1 MRFYHAFCGRIM
13 KLFKNTIFMS
23 LVLLVGACSKAPEPL
38 IKEQVQSS
46 SKEDYEYLKETSKA
60 APLEIDLY
68 KAIAIAIKN
77 NRDLRIQI
85 MDSALNQGQIDVVKF
100 DMLPKLSAN
109 AGYKVLEKHPA
120 STSVAMVTEKD
131 SEGNDITGS
140 ENTAAN
146 ALADSPSYSVS
157 QETPS
162 RTTDIGF
169 TWNALDFGLSYV
181 RAGQQADRY
190 LISKELERKAIHNL
204 TKEVIYAYWKTLSAD
219 ELLAEINPLMDRVN
233 KALDDYEYIEQLLIS
248 SPMDALLYQKELLDV
263 AQILNTQ
270 RRALMDSRAQ
280 LSTLMGL
287 MPGQDYILTKT
298 DKPLTELVMGLEEQE
313 EVALFSRPEL
323 LEIRYQAEVT
333 AKEARASMLS
343 LFPSL
348 QFNATW
354 TYDSNKYL
362 LNKNNTEYGA
372 VFGANLLNIFQAGNI
387 NDVNKINKQII
398 EEQRLALSMA
408 VLSQVHIANINYA
421 QSLREYSNAKHY
433 LSVAQRINEL
443 IANAQKISRFGELEV
458 IREEASLLVS
468 RLRNDIAYAELQYSL
483 GTLYSSVG
491 MTFVPNNIAQ
501 ISDDELAFALKENLN
516 RWTKSYNVFVNRPIN
531 EQNPILEKTDKLT
544 VGNVDT
550 FFDFVEYK
558 FEFDRNTF
566 YLEGSGKTRLT
577 AKLAND
583 DSLPPWLVFL
593 PSQFMFAGTPPQESG
608 SIDITVEASNDVAFV
623 SDTFTL
629 SWGNTQVLTKLK
641 TEEEDTNQISKEV
654 IINEDQLNAL
664 NKALEKKF
672 SEVDVIEEKINEE
685 LLDSLIAA
693 LNSKEQEQVND
704 IISEVFD
711 SSFQVKSK
719 PKPNKTVL
727 LAALEDSLSNQINS
741 MTSYSPT
748 QSAYIQIG
756 AFKKEN
762 VSQAVANDVSNKIGT
777 DVEVKPTLISDPVMY
792 RILVGP
798 THKDEIIGVIAD
810 IMGLGISDYFL
821 TQG

>member
-1 MRFYHAFCGRIM
+1 MVIKRA
-13 KLFKNTIFMS
+13 LIFLG
-23 LVLLVGACSKAPEPL
+23 LVLFLAACSSRTPDPL
-38 IKEQVQSS
+38 VKEDVQASS
-46 SKEDYEYLKETSKA
+46 QEDYEYLKETSA
-60 APLEIDLY
+60 NAPLEIDLY
-68 KAIAIAIKN
+68 DAIAIAIKN
-77 NRDLRIQI
+77 NRDLRINI

-109 AGYKVLEKHPA
+109 AGYKVLREHPA
-120 STSVAMVTEKD
+120 STSVSMETEGG
-131 SEGNDITGS
+131 E
-140 ENTAAN
+140 ENQSAAQI
-146 ALADSPSYSVS
+146 DSPTYSVS
-157 QETPS
+157 QDAVSNTY
-162 RTTDIGF
+162 DIGF

-181 RAGQQADRY
+181 RAGQQANRY

-204 TKEVIYAYWKTLSAD
+204 TKEVIYSYWKTLSAD
-219 ELLAEINPLMDRVN
+219 ELLAKINPLMDRVN
-233 KALDDYEYIEQLLIS
+233 KALDDYEYIEELLIS

-270 RRALMDSRAQ
+270 RRALMDSRTQ
-280 LSTLMGL
+280 LATLMGL
-287 MPGQDYILTKT
+287 MPGQEYLLIKT
-298 DKPLTELVMGLEEQE
+298 DKPLSELVMDLEEQE
-313 EVALFSRPEL
+313 EAALFSRPEL

-343 LFPSL
+343 LLPSL

-362 LNKNNTEYGA
+362 LNKDNTEYGA

-421 QSLREYSNAKHY
+421 QSLKEYSNAKHY
-433 LSVAQRINEL
+433 LSVAQRINEI

-468 RLRNDIAYAELQYSL
+468 RLRNDIAFAELQYSL

-491 MTFVPNNIAQ
+491 MTFVPDNLAQ
-501 ISDDELAFALKENLN
+501 ISDKDLAIALKENLN
-516 RWTKSYNVFVNRPIN
+516 RWTKTYNVFVNRPIN
-531 EQNPILEKTDKLT
+531 EQNPILEETDKLA
-544 VGNVDT
+544 VGNVGSYY
-550 FFDFVEYK
+550 DFVEFK

-566 YLEGSGKTRLT
+566 YLEGSGKTRLA
-577 AKLAND
+577 AKLANG

-593 PSQFMFAGTPPQESG
+593 PSQYMFAGNPPQESG
-608 SIDITVEASNDVAFV
+608 SLDITVDASNDVAFV

-629 SWGNTQVLTKLK
+629 SWGNNQLLTKLK
-641 TEEEDTNQISKEV
+641 PEKENTNQISNQI
-654 IINEDQLNAL
+654 IINEDQLKELNMAL
-664 NKALEKKF
+664 DKKF
-672 SEVDVIEEKINEE
+672 SEDNKIEETINEE
-685 LLDSLIAA
+685 LLDNLIAA
-693 LNSKEQEQVND
+693 LNSMEQGQVIDD
-704 IISEVFD
+704 IGDVFD
-711 SSFQVKSK
+711 SSFKVKPK

-727 LAALEDSLSNQINS
+727 LSALEDSLTNQINS

-762 VSQAVANDVSNKIGT
+762 ISLAVASDVSNKIGT
-777 DVEVKPTLISDPVMY
+777 DVEVIPTLISDPIMY

-798 THKDEIIGVIAD
+798 THKDEIVEVIAD
-810 IMGLGISDYFL
+810 IMELGISDYFL
-821 TQG
+821 THG

>member
-1 MRFYHAFCGRIM
+1 M
-13 KLFKNTIFMS
+13 KLLKTTTLMS
-23 LVLLVGACSKAPEPL
+23 LILLVGACSQTPEPL
-38 IKEQVQSS
+38 IKEQVQLSS
-46 SKEDYEYLKETSKA
+46 QEDYEYLKETSKA

-77 NRDLRIQI
+77 NRDLRIEI
-85 MDSALNQGQIDVVKF
+85 MNSALNQGQVDVVKF

-120 STSVAMVTEKD
+120 STSVSMVTEKD
-131 SEGNDITGS
+131 SEGNDITGA

-146 ALADSPSYSVS
+146 ALGDTPSYTVS

-162 RTTDIGF
+162 STTDIGF

-190 LISKELERKAIHNL
+190 LVSKELERKAIHNL

-219 ELLAEINPLMDRVN
+219 ELLAEINPLMERVN

-270 RRALMDSRAQ
+270 RRALMDSRTQ
-280 LSTLMGL
+280 LATLMGL
-287 MPGQDYILTKT
+287 MPSQEYILVKT
-298 DKPLTELVMGLEEQE
+298 EKPLTELVMGLEEQE

-372 VFGANLLNIFQAGNI
+372 VFGANLMNIFQAGNI

-468 RLRNDIAYAELQYSL
+468 RLRNDIAFAELQYSL

-491 MTFVPNNIAQ
+491 MTFVPDNIAQ
-501 ISDDELAFALKENLN
+501 ISDEELAVALKENLN
-516 RWTKSYNVFVNRPIN
+516 RWTKSYNVFVSRPIN
-531 EQNPILEKTDKLT
+531 EQNPILEKTDKVT
-544 VGNVDT
+544 VGNVDSY
-550 FFDFVEYK
+550 FDFVEYK

-577 AKLAND
+577 AKLASD

-593 PSQFMFAGTPPQESG
+593 PSQFMFAGNPPQESG
-608 SIDITVEASNDVAFV
+608 SLDITVEASNDVAFV

-629 SWGNTQVLTKLK
+629 SWGNTQILTKLK
-641 TEEEDTNQISKEV
+641 TEEEDTNQISNEV
-654 IINEDQLNAL
+654 VINEDQLNAL
-664 NKALEKKF
+664 NIALEKKF

-762 VSQAVANDVSNKIGT
+762 VSQAVANDVSNKIGS